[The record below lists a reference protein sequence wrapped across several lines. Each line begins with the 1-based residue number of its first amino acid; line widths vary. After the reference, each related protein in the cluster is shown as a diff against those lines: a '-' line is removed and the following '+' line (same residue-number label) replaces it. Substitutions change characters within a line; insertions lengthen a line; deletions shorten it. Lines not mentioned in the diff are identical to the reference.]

1 MNEDTDAIDRAL
13 IADELLSVAK
23 LALIRKLPKVAVD
36 IQKLAEEV
44 RHNAKAHHPDPA

>member
-23 LALIRKLPKVAVD
+23 LALIRKLTEVAVE
-36 IQKLAEEV
+36 IQELAERV
-44 RHNAKAHHPDPA
+44 RYDQTHHADAA